1 MPVLFS
7 YSHKV
12 YLHQGEYLKQNGEC
26 YFNFYNSVADTV
38 CISAYSTSKCEI
50 GNGDIPE
57 KCYRTESKKIASKFG
72 RWLTIFV
79 TLHWKDDI

>member
-38 CISAYSTSKCEI
+38 CISAYSTSKCEMAMETFQRNAI
-50 GNGDIPE
+50 E
-57 KCYRTESKKIASKFG
+57 QRVKR
-72 RWLTIFV
+72 
-79 TLHWKDDI
+79 